1 MAEKGWRCEGR
12 SIAQRSAGGYCARF
26 MQIFESSL
34 NGADRP
40 CAPKECA
47 QCGGCR
53 TLWYNGKYPRN
64 HGADGAKQV
73 SVRCFRCPQC
83 RKTWSVIP
91 EGMLPYRNLPV
102 ARFEELMDEQ
112 LAGGGARPPPT
123 VNEKSSVRRAY
134 KNLSQRLSFLCGLLG
149 QQMPLE
155 AKTDLG
161 CFWRAL
167 RKLGPTGDIL
177 VRLARDFKTSLLA
190 CYRSLQAHWARGEV
204 PV

>member
-1 MAEKGWRCEGR
+1 
-12 SIAQRSAGGYCARF
+12 

-34 NGADRP
+34 KGAARP
-40 CAPKECA
+40 CAPKECP
-47 QCGGCR
+47 QCDGGR
-53 TLWYNGKYPRN
+53 TLWYNGKYSRN
-64 HGADGAKQV
+64 RGADGTKQAT
-73 SVRCFRCPQC
+73 VRCYLCPQC

-102 ARFEELMDEQ
+102 ARFKELMDAE
-112 LAGGGARPPPT
+112 LAGEGARPPPT

-149 QQMPLE
+149 QQLPLE
-155 AKTDLG
+155 ANTDLG

-167 RKLGPTGDIL
+167 RKLGSTEEIL
-177 VRLARDFKTSLLA
+177 VCLARDFKTSLLA

>member
-1 MAEKGWRCEGR
+1 MVGREGWRF
-12 SIAQRSAGGYCARF
+12 AQRPAGRYCAHR

-40 CAPKECA
+40 SAPKDCPQCA
-47 QCGGCR
+47 GGR
-53 TLWYNGKYPRN
+53 KLWYNGKYPRRY
-64 HGADGAKQV
+64 GADGNKQV

-83 RKTWSVIP
+83 GLTWSVIP
-91 EGMLPYRNLPV
+91 EGLLPYRNLPV
-102 ARFEELMDEQ
+102 ARFEELMDAE
-112 LAGGGARPPPT
+112 LAGEGARPPPT

-134 KNLSQRLSFLCGLLG
+134 KNLSRRLSFLCGLLG

-155 AKTDLG
+155 ANTDLV

-177 VRLARDFKTSLLA
+177 VCLARDFKTSLLA